1 MFIFDLRN
9 LDDGWIVIK
18 VGRDSVKLVAWF
30 RENLVRLRLVC
41 DFASC
46 FAASDQRLLLL
57 RTTTVAASARV
68 L

>member
-1 MFIFDLRN
+1 MLFVNSYHMEWCRSVL
-9 LDDGWIVIK
+9 
-18 VGRDSVKLVAWF
+18 VGTIYVRLVAWF
-30 RENLVRLRLVC
+30 RGNLVRLRLVC

>member
-1 MFIFDLRN
+1 MRKDVTCPF
-9 LDDGWIVIK
+9 
-18 VGRDSVKLVAWF
+18 VKLVAWF
-30 RENLVRLRLVC
+30 RGNLVRLRLVC

-57 RTTTVAASARV
+57 RTTTVAASERV